1 MIVFLC
7 HCVASQDEYYLF
19 VLISVVSNTFYV
31 LCYHP
36 GPMLPVSSTANW
48 DKYIQ
53 YARVPSGTSFSRMP
67 NTANRHKYCLCVY

>member
-19 VLISVVSNTFYV
+19 VLIPVEINTVYM

-36 GPMLPVSSTANW
+36 GQMLPISTTANW
-48 DKYIQ
+48 DKL
-53 YARVPSGTSFSRMP
+53 VPSGTNFSRMP
-67 NTANRHKYCLCVY
+67 NTANRHKYYLCVY